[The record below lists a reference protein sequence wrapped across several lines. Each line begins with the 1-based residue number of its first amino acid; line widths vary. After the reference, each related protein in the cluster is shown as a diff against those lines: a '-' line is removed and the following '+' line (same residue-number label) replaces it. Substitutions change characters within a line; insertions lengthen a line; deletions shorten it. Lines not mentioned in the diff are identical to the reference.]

1 MREIIYSRDYRVN
14 RHKFDGV
21 DPVVLYPLNV
31 FVSLYLAAEPV
42 VLVVVHINLRY
53 FFMLHL

>member
-1 MREIIYSRDYRVN
+1 MN

-21 DPVVLYPLNV
+21 DPVVLYPLDM

-42 VLVVVHINLRY
+42 VLLVMYINLRY
-53 FFMLHL
+53 FFCCIYKKEA